1 MPVGNGRPPE
11 LYDEGEDMVASAENV
26 ANELIGRL
34 ERAWNEA
41 DGRAFGEPFSA
52 KSDFVTIRGD
62 HLRGQEAIAA
72 GHQAIFDSIY
82 KGSSTNFELIQ
93 ARELSDDVILAHATA
108 LLRAPSGPLAG
119 EHSAVQSLVLVR
131 EGNEWKI
138 AGFHNTLV
146 APQR

>member
-1 MPVGNGRPPE
+1 MAPS
-11 LYDEGEDMVASAENV
+11 LENV

-41 DGRAFGEPFSA
+41 GGRAFGEPFTA
-52 KSDFVTIRGD
+52 DADFVDIRGEY
-62 HLRGQEAIAA
+62 HRGQEAIAA

-82 KGSSTNFELIQ
+82 KGSSANYKLIQ

-108 LLRAPSGPLAG
+108 LLKVPSGPLAG
-119 EHSAVQSLVLVR
+119 EHDAVQSLVLVR
-131 EGNEWKI
+131 EGDKWKI

-146 APQR
+146 APQRQ